1 MVAEMGSEKAIG
13 CHTRVGRRGFRG
25 LEAIRGSF
33 GKRSGDVK
41 VRGTRAG
48 ATRKKMAVRGRGVRG
63 GGTEPRNGK
72 GGRRRAEGGRIDD
85 RGWSGQG
92 GTRGLSTRTAKGSGN
107 NATTHC
113 TVGEGT
119 VRSIMHCTEFGGWER
134 RGERG
139 KQAQQGRRETSVT
152 HSMEGRGGCGSKP
165 LCGSTE
171 WERRSWGPGEGVG

>member
-1 MVAEMGSEKAIG
+1 MEGMDRGTEMVAEMGSEKAIG

-92 GTRGLSTRTAKGSGN
+92 GAVH
-107 NATTHC
+107 TH
-113 TVGEGT
+113 
-119 VRSIMHCTEFGGWER
+119 SK
-134 RGERG
+134 GERE
-139 KQAQQGRRETSVT
+139 QRNDSLHGR
-152 HSMEGRGGCGSKP
+152 
-165 LCGSTE
+165 
-171 WERRSWGPGEGVG
+171 